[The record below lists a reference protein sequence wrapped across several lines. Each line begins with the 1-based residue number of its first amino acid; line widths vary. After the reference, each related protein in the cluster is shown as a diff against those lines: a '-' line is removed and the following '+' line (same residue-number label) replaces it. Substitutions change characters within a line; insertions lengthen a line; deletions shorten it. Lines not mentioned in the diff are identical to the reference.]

1 MTNTVRLNARNI
13 AGSDYL
19 VGKIGGQRDLPKFMA
34 AVSATPDAST
44 IVLDWSGIEHASA
57 SYFGS
62 AILPILRMT
71 TNGDLDRYF
80 IFTNVNQ
87 NSLDELRLVAEFLD
101 FVVLLGDVDRE
112 NSVQN
117 VRVVGKLESPYS
129 ETFEAI
135 SNAQTASATT
145 LHKAQNKNM
154 KIGKT
159 GWANRLAYLSELRLV
174 RKQKVGREF
183 VFQPVFGGDQNGR

>member
-1 MTNTVRLNARNI
+1 MTNAVRLSARQI
-13 AGSDYL
+13 VGSDYL

-34 AVSATPDAST
+34 AVSATPEAST
-44 IVLDWSGIEHASA
+44 VILDWSGVEHASA

-80 IFTNVNQ
+80 IFANVNQ
-87 NSLDELRLVAEFLD
+87 NSLDELTLVVEFLNL
-101 FVVLLGDVDRE
+101 VVLLGDVDRDD
-112 NSVQN
+112 SVHN
-117 VRVVGKLESPYS
+117 VRVIGKLESPYS

-135 SNAQTASATT
+135 SNAQTASAAT
-145 LHKAQNKNM
+145 LHKTQNKNM

-159 GWANRLAYLSELRLV
+159 GWANRLAHLSELRLV
-174 RKQKVGREF
+174 RKQKVGRGL
-183 VFQPVFGGDQNGR
+183 VFQPIYGGDQNGR

>member
-1 MTNTVRLNARNI
+1 MTNTVRLNALKI
-13 AGSDYL
+13 TGSKYL

-34 AVSATPDAST
+34 AVTATPDDST
-44 IVLDWSGIEHASA
+44 VILDWSGVAHASA

-87 NSLDELRLVAEFLD
+87 NSLDELKLVADHLN
-101 FVVLLGDVDRE
+101 FVVLLGDVNRNSIE
-112 NSVQN
+112 NI
-117 VRVVGKLESPYS
+117 RVIGKLESPYS

-135 SNAQTASATT
+135 SNAQTASAAT
-145 LHKAQNKNM
+145 LHKMQNKNM

-174 RKQKVGREF
+174 RKQKVGREL
-183 VFQPVFGGDQNGR
+183 VFQPIYGGDQNGR

>member
-1 MTNTVRLNARNI
+1 MTNIVRLNARKI
-13 AGSDYL
+13 AGEEYL

-34 AVSATPDAST
+34 AISAIPDGST
-44 IVLDWSGIEHASA
+44 VILDWSGVEHASA

-62 AILPILRMT
+62 AILPILRMA

-80 IFTNVNQ
+80 IFSNVNQ
-87 NSLDELRLVAEFLD
+87 NSLDELKLVVEFLNL
-101 FVVLLGDVDRE
+101 VVLLGDVDRDNE
-112 NSVQN
+112 IEN
-117 VRVVGKLESPYS
+117 VRLIGKLESPYS

-135 SNAQTASATT
+135 SNAQTASAAT
-145 LHKAQNKNM
+145 LHKKQNKNI

-174 RKQKVGREF
+174 RKQKVGREL
-183 VFQPVFGGDQNGR
+183 VFQPIYGGDQNGR